1 MVTIPDLLITARPRQ
16 WIKNL
21 VCLAPLVFSGRL
33 FNPEAIRQALLGFLC
48 FCLASSAVY
57 VFNDVRD
64 RTQDRSHPVKRRRPV
79 AAGTLSPTAALIE
92 AALLL
97 AATLII
103 CYWTVPRFRVVLG
116 LFVLLNLLYS
126 LGAKSIPILDVMA
139 IALGFVF
146 RVQSGI
152 EAIAAP
158 QSAWIILCTFFMALF
173 IAVGKRRGEIINQ
186 ASAAWA
192 NPRVVLTA
200 YSLQFLDIML
210 AISATTA
217 LVCYSIYAV
226 TVQTNETFL
235 LTILPV
241 AFGIGRYLML
251 VIVQKEGE
259 GPDELLTRDIPLALT
274 AVVWL
279 FLSVTVLYLQLHLFP
294 PAR

>member
-1 MVTIPDLLITARPRQ
+1 
-16 WIKNL
+16 
-21 VCLAPLVFSGRL
+21 
-33 FNPEAIRQALLGFLC
+33 
-48 FCLASSAVY
+48 
-57 VFNDVRD
+57 
-64 RTQDRSHPVKRRRPV
+64 
-79 AAGTLSPTAALIE
+79 
-92 AALLL
+92 
-97 AATLII
+97 
-103 CYWTVPRFRVVLG
+103 
-116 LFVLLNLLYS
+116 
-126 LGAKSIPILDVMA
+126 
-139 IALGFVF
+139 
-146 RVQSGI
+146 
-152 EAIAAP
+152 
-158 QSAWIILCTFFMALF
+158 MALF
-173 IAVGKRRGEIINQ
+173 IAVGKRRGEIMNQ

-192 NPRVVLTA
+192 NPRVVLNA

-259 GPDELLTRDIPLALT
+259 GPDEMLTSDIPLALT

>member
-1 MVTIPDLLITARPRQ
+1 M
-16 WIKNL
+16 
-21 VCLAPLVFSGRL
+21 
-33 FNPEAIRQALLGFLC
+33 
-48 FCLASSAVY
+48 ASSAVY

-64 RTQDRSHPVKRRRPV
+64 RIQDRSHPVKRRRPV

-103 CYWTVPRFRVVLG
+103 CYWTVPRFRVLLG
-116 LFVLLNLLYS
+116 LFILLNLLYS

-173 IAVGKRRGEIINQ
+173 IAVGKRRGEIMNQ
-186 ASAAWA
+186 GSAAWA
-192 NPRVVLTA
+192 NPRVVLNA

-259 GPDELLTRDIPLALT
+259 GPDEMLTRDIPLGLT

>member
-1 MVTIPDLLITARPRQ
+1 MPTLPDLLVTARPRQ

-33 FNPEAIRQALLGFLC
+33 FDPESMLQGLLGFLC
-48 FCLASSAVY
+48 FCLASSAIY
-57 VFNDVRD
+57 AFNDVRD
-64 RTQDRSHPVKRRRPV
+64 RLQDQFHPVKRRRPV
-79 AAGTLSPTAALIE
+79 AAGTLSTKAALTETAILLAAALI
-92 AALLL
+92 A
-97 AATLII
+97 
-103 CYWTVPRFRVVLG
+103 CYFTVPRFRALLA

-126 LGAKSIPILDVMA
+126 LGLKRIPILDVMA
-139 IALGFVF
+139 IALGFVL

-173 IAVGKRRGEIINQ
+173 IAVGKRRGEIMNQ
-186 ASAAWA
+186 GSTAGV
-192 NPRVVLTA
+192 NRRLVLDA

-241 AFGIGRYLML
+241 AFGIARYLML
-251 VIVQKEGE
+251 VIVQREGE
-259 GPDELLTRDIPLALT
+259 GPDEMLTRDIPLAMA

-279 FLSVTVLYLQLHLFP
+279 LLSITVLYLQLQLFP
-294 PAR
+294 PA

>member
-1 MVTIPDLLITARPRQ
+1 MPTLPDLLVTARPRQ

-33 FNPEAIRQALLGFLC
+33 FDPEAILQALVGFLC
-48 FCLASSAVY
+48 FCLASSAIY

-64 RTQDRSHPVKRRRPV
+64 RLQDQVHPVKRRRPV
-79 AAGTLSPTAALIE
+79 AAGTLSRKAALTESAILLG
-92 AALLL
+92 AALV
-97 AATLII
+97 AG
-103 CYWTVPRFRVVLG
+103 YFTVPRFRALLA

-126 LGAKSIPILDVMA
+126 LGLKRIPVLDVMA
-139 IALGFVF
+139 IALGFVL

-186 ASAAWA
+186 GTTAAA
-192 NPRVVLTA
+192 NRRLVLDA

-210 AISATTA
+210 AISATTT

-226 TVQTNETFL
+226 TIQTNETFL

-241 AFGIGRYLML
+241 AFGIARYLML
-251 VIVQKEGE
+251 VIVQREGE
-259 GPDELLTRDIPLALT
+259 GPDEMLTRDIPLAMA

-279 FLSVTVLYLQLHLFP
+279 LLSITVLYLQLHLFP
-294 PAR
+294 PA

>member
-1 MVTIPDLLITARPRQ
+1 MPTLPDLLVTARPRQ

-33 FNPEAIRQALLGFLC
+33 FDPEAMLQACLGFLC
-48 FCLASSAVY
+48 FCLASSAIY

-64 RTQDRSHPVKRRRPV
+64 RLQDQFHPVKRRRPV
-79 AAGTLSPTAALIE
+79 AAGTLSQNAALTE
-92 AALLL
+92 AAILL
-97 AATLII
+97 AAALVA
-103 CYWTVPRFRVVLG
+103 CSFTVPRFRALLG
-116 LFVLLNLLYS
+116 LFVLLNLIYS
-126 LGAKSIPILDVMA
+126 LGLKSIPVLDVMA
-139 IALGFVF
+139 IALGFVL

-158 QSAWIILCTFFMALF
+158 QSAWIVLCTFFMALF
-173 IAVGKRRGEIINQ
+173 IAVGKRRGEILNQ
-186 ASAAWA
+186 GATAGA
-192 NPRVVLTA
+192 NRRLVLDA

-241 AFGIGRYLML
+241 AFGIARYLML
-251 VIVQKEGE
+251 VIVQREGE
-259 GPDELLTRDIPLALT
+259 GPDEMLTRDIALAMA

-279 FLSVTVLYLQLHLFP
+279 LLSIMVLYLQLHLFP
-294 PAR
+294 PA